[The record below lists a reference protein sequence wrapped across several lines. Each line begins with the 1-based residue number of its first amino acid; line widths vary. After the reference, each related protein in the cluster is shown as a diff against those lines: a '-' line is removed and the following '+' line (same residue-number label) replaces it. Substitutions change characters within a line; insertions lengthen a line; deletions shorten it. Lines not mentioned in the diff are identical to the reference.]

1 MAYIITTI
9 DLQKYRDQ
17 LERQMSVLPLSNVFS
32 DEEKEDV
39 KQCYLD
45 LIAICE
51 TKLTNSI
58 PAN

>member
-1 MAYIITTI
+1 MAYIITII

-32 DEEKEDV
+32 DKEKEDV
-39 KQCYLD
+39 KQCYLE

-51 TKLTNSI
+51 ARMTNSI